1 MINFLYIDPSAMTYT
16 IQVVAGIVVAL
27 GAGAGIFIKKFK
39 KKMNIKSKNK
49 EVESDDIFI
58 K

>member
-27 GAGAGIFIKKFK
+27 GAGAGIFIKKIK